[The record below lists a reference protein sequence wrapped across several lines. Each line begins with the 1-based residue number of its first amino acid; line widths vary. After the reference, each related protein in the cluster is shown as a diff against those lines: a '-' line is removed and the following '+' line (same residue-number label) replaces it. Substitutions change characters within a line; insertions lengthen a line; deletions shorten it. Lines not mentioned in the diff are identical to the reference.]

1 MISFYCASCGQ
12 RHALPQSDE
21 AFREARRL
29 FDKVIEHR
37 TIAIFGEGRASMSL
51 CALNEPGKGKM
62 VGTLHFRNP
71 ATGREGFL
79 YGFSGQFDDAFHL
92 HGYVPA
98 IIDYELMGAHKRAT
112 EAMLDALGVDIEQR
126 AEEKAKRALKERRK
140 SISQALMRDIFSL
153 YRPRNR
159 RRRSMKLKE
168 AWSASSGIPAATGDC
183 CAPKLIQQANL
194 LDLEILGIAE
204 IFVGSPRRNSEQ
216 RHGAFSEPCTP
227 KCAPL
232 LGAMLC
238 EQA

>member
-1 MISFYCASCGQ
+1 MTSFYCPICGQ

-21 AFREARRL
+21 AFREAQRL

-37 TIAIFGEGRASMSL
+37 TVAIFGEGRASMSL
-51 CALNEPGKGKM
+51 SALSQPGKGKM
-62 VGTLHFRNP
+62 VGTLHFRNL
-71 ATGREGFL
+71 ATKREGFL

-112 EAMLDALGVDIEQR
+112 EAMLDALGLEIKQTTDSET
-126 AEEKAKRALKERRK
+126 KRALKERRK
-140 SISQALMRDIFSL
+140 KISQALMQDIFSL
-153 YRPRNR
+153 YRPVNR
-159 RRRSMKLKE
+159 KRRSMKLKE

-183 CAPKLIQQANL
+183 CAPKLIQHANL
-194 LDLEILGIAE
+194 LNLEILGIAE

-216 RHGAFSEPCTP
+216 RHGAFSEPCIP

-238 EQA
+238 DHA